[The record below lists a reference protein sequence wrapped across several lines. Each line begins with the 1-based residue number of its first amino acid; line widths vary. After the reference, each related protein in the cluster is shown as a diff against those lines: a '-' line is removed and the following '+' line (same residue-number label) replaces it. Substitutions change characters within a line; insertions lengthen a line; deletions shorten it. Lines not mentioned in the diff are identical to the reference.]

1 MDNVTISMSD
11 ELDLQDS
18 EDPQDLNEADENI
31 DEPINIM
38 EFGNSESASQEQPNI
53 DTNTDIDT
61 NTNLTTSFIVYTLEE
76 HKAFDNRLDLGQV
89 SAEELKD
96 TFERA
101 VSSENSIKTE
111 LRKLKVVDLKKRLRG
126 YFCRSEKKEY
136 LVSQA
141 YDKILLV
148 FLVSDS
154 FTYEPFV
161 ESYVNALRR
170 HVLTVTDEQIQRE
183 SKKILERREFLKKAL
198 TNPQTKE
205 ELETF
210 VRYRGEGRLSSEQ
223 KVKWDEIR
231 GIANIEK
238 QEEQIAQKAI
248 VTKVSLD
255 DVDFKLEEHY
265 HTKRGHN
272 VFTVTIS
279 EKVSKEAFEELCKKA
294 RMLQGNYTRAWRD
307 QTSGKVSPSGF
318 TFNQKEQAEK
328 FIALKEGNVS
338 RLEQVQ
344 EHKEEV
350 REAAVERLQEIAE
363 NLSEKAQETLT
374 RERKINTERRA
385 RMAKGVES
393 DARKDLQLAGTISR
407 IANSIKSGETKFLS
421 KIRNKT
427 HIETLETILNRA
439 KYERRTQLGERYEE
453 IKYSEPELA
462 DIEFVNYPYP
472 TLDLHHL
479 CKVEAKCL
487 SGIRLITNR
496 FTKLFTTKDRQLGY
510 LVIKDSWLVK
520 DLQKII
526 NRIKKVDC
534 YLADMMTERL
544 SGYQRLQ
551 LIGLTD
557 TPTLRAALREYLPL
571 RVDTPKVNPI
581 KEMERELIGCKIDS
595 YFPTP
600 VNIVEQMLDLADISS
615 DKLSILEPEAG
626 KGNIADL
633 IKTYYPNNK
642 LEVIEINSRLRAI
655 LSAKGYQIVGYNFLE
670 HKQSYDRIIMNPP
683 FEDFQDIKHVKHAY
697 SLLNEGGKLV
707 AIMSESPFFRMDKE
721 AVAFRNWLA
730 EVNGSSEKLPQGS
743 FLDSERSTS
752 VSTRIVVIDKPFPD
766 NIESVDSSVELN
778 TNSNV
783 EPNVEEVTNTAP
795 LQHTDSNQVSSERRR
810 DGILTVEEYEEI
822 KSDFLQHQ
830 ENYSSIMMR
839 PILDNGQDLEHVYHA
854 YNILN
859 PGGHLTTVA
868 PSSLFSSPNKI
879 SANFR
884 KWLKSVDAST
894 KESYDGI
901 YLILITKNTLF

>member
-1 MDNVTISMSD
+1 MDNLTISMSD
-11 ELDLQDS
+11 ELDLQDC
-18 EDPQDLNEADENI
+18 EDLNETDENI
-31 DEPINIM
+31 GSEPINIM
-38 EFGNSESASQEQPNI
+38 EFRNEQESVSQEQPNI
-53 DTNTDIDT
+53 DTSTNTDT
-61 NTNLTTSFIVYTLEE
+61 NTNLSTNFIVYTLEE
-76 HKAFDNRLDLGQV
+76 HKEFDNRLDLGQV
-89 SAEELKD
+89 SAEELKS

-101 VSSENSIKTE
+101 VSSENSIKAE
-111 LRKLKVVDLKKRLRG
+111 LRKLKVLDLKKRLRG

-141 YDKILLV
+141 YDKILAA
-148 FLVSDS
+148 FLAANS
-154 FTYEPFV
+154 FTYEPFS
-161 ESYVNALRR
+161 ETYVNALRR
-170 HVLTVTDEQIQRE
+170 HILIVTDEQIQAQ
-183 SKKILERREFLKKAL
+183 SKKILERREFFKKAL

-210 VRYRGEGRLSSEQ
+210 VHYRGEAKLSSEQ

-231 GIANIEK
+231 GIASIEK
-238 QEEQIAQKAI
+238 QEQQLAQKAI

-255 DVDFKLEEHY
+255 AVDFKLEEHY

-307 QTSGKVSPSGF
+307 KVSGKVSPSGF
-318 TFNQKEQAEK
+318 TFNEKEQAEK
-328 FIALKEGNVS
+328 FIALKEGDVS
-338 RLEQVQ
+338 RLDQVQ

-350 REAAVERLQEIAE
+350 KANAIEHLQEIAE
-363 NLSEKAQETLT
+363 NLSEKAHETLT

-385 RMAKGVES
+385 RMAKSVES

-439 KYERRTQLGERYEE
+439 KYERRTQIGERYEE
-453 IKYSEPELA
+453 IKHSEPELA

-472 TLDLHHL
+472 SLDLHHL
-479 CKVEAKCL
+479 CKVEAKSL

-526 NRIKKVDC
+526 NRIKKVDS
-534 YLADMMTERL
+534 YLADMMVERL

-571 RVDTPKVNPI
+571 RVDTPKANPI
-581 KEMERELIGCKIDS
+581 KEMERELIGCKIDG

-600 VNIVEQMLDLADISS
+600 VDIVEQMLDLADISS
-615 DKLSILEPEAG
+615 DELSILEPQAG

-633 IKTYYPNNK
+633 IKTYYPNNR

-670 HKQSYDRIIMNPP
+670 HKQSYDRVLMNPP

-721 AVAFRNWLA
+721 ALAFRNWLG
-730 EVNGSSEKLPQGS
+730 EVNGSSEKLPSGS
-743 FLDSERSTS
+743 FLDSERSTG
-752 VSTRIVVIDKPFPD
+752 VSTRIVVIDKPFSD
-766 NIESVDSSVELN
+766 NTESLPE
-778 TNSNV
+778 T
-783 EPNVEEVTNTAP
+783 
-795 LQHTDSNQVSSERRR
+795 SSETTTQVLSDTVEDNFLQVKEVESKRR

-822 KSDFLQHQ
+822 KSDFLHIQ
-830 ENYSSIMMR
+830 ESYNSIMMR

-854 YNILN
+854 YNLLN

-868 PSSLFSSPNKI
+868 PSSLFSSPNKT

-884 KWLKSVDAST
+884 KWLKSVDACT
-894 KESYDGI
+894 KESYDGNH
-901 YLILITKNTLF
+901 LLLITKNTLF